1 MNNSGSVIA
10 KYILASPVV
19 HTDIIRG
26 HVADQNTIDD
36 TVVIT
41 GNATIN
47 GNCISRGFLYDYSPV
62 AVALNTNAVLSY
74 SQLSNGILTGLNVAA
89 VITYTLP
96 LGIYMGSNIDFLGN
110 GTSSQYNQ
118 SFQWSILNLLTSTGI
133 LLYLVPR
140 VILILETLY

>member
-36 TVVIT
+36 SVVIT

-96 LGIYMGSNIDFLGN
+96 LRIYMGSNIDF
-110 GTSSQYNQ
+110 
-118 SFQWSILNLLTSTGI
+118 
-133 LLYLVPR
+133 
-140 VILILETLY
+140 